1 MVMIPNTVSL
11 ANLSALDVGIGPL
24 TQQSN
29 IVHSVRGLSFK
40 MPKWMQLRQTRQRR
54 RKRERWLKSGR
65 AIILAWAY
73 LTGDK
78 QPLRIML

>member
-1 MVMIPNTVSL
+1 MIPSIVSL

-40 MPKWMQLRQTRQRR
+40 MLKWMQLRQRR

-65 AIILAWAY
+65 AIILAWTY